1 VSADAAVGIAVEIA
15 VGATLRALREAR
27 GLTARDLAEASGV
40 SAAMISRVEGG
51 SVSPSLAT
59 LTALA
64 GALET
69 PLASLFRDAGRAKSD
84 FTHVVGGEGLRST
97 RIVGEHSHMFT
108 SLGFHRRPGLRFE
121 PFLVTLTRREGV
133 RPPEYQGRGC
143 LFLYVLE
150 GEAVYQYDAERVRLG
165 PGDSLSFD
173 AELRHGFAE
182 ILTPELRF
190 LSVQAERA

>member
-1 VSADAAVGIAVEIA
+1 MSVADNGGVDAA
-15 VGATLRALREAR
+15 VGATLRTLRDAR
-27 GLTARDLAEASGV
+27 GLTARDLAGASGV
-40 SAAMISRVEGG
+40 SAAMISRVEAGRA
-51 SVSPSLAT
+51 SPSLAT

-64 GALET
+64 EALET

-84 FTHVVGGEGLRST
+84 FTHVRNGEGLRST
-97 RIVGEHSHMFT
+97 RIVGEHSHVFK
-108 SLGFHRRPGLRFE
+108 SLGFHRRPGLKFE

-143 LFLYVLE
+143 LFLYMLE
-150 GEAVYQYDAERVRLG
+150 GEARYAYDTESILLR

-182 ILTPELRF
+182 LLTPEVRF
-190 LSVQAERA
+190 LSVQAEGA